1 MTQMTSFRYQEG
13 FHAPRGLSAET
24 AAIALDD
31 VRKSCGALT
40 AENVV
45 NAARAKENPLH
56 KAFEWNDNTAAEK
69 YRLQQANQLIRCVVI
84 IEQNEEPYRYF
95 TLAGDKTT
103 KATYLPTSMV
113 ISRPDL
119 LQDGL
124 LRLKREL
131 AGSLRSV
138 EELMRVATKNNPSA
152 AKKLAAVKK
161 TLERANDLLG

>member
-1 MTQMTSFRYQEG
+1 
-13 FHAPRGLSAET
+13 
-24 AAIALDD
+24 
-31 VRKSCGALT
+31 
-40 AENVV
+40 
-45 NAARAKENPLH
+45 
-56 KAFEWNDNTAAEK
+56 
-69 YRLQQANQLIRCVVI
+69 
-84 IEQNEEPYRYF
+84 
-95 TLAGDKTT
+95 
-103 KATYLPTSMV
+103 MV

-138 EELMRVATKNNPSA
+138 EELMRVATKNNPLA